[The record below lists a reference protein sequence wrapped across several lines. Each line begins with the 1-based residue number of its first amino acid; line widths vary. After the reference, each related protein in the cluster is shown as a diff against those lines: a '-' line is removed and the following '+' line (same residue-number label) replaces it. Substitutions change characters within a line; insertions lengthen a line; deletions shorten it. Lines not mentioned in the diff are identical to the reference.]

1 MDRQV
6 TKTVLAAAMVVLVT
20 ATSNLAM
27 AADDP
32 ENVVEVKTV
41 EELKAALAVAA
52 KDSTI
57 KLADNTYEIDE
68 TLYVTNG
75 MTLVG
80 ADRSTCV
87 LKCVTKNLRP
97 LVYLAQGAIA
107 NLTVTGVSCT
117 DTWKNGGG
125 VLVASPGGE
134 IEGCAVIN
142 NELKGANCSGAGI
155 HSSAKVIVSN
165 SVISNNVCGTTTS
178 GSGGGLTCSSK
189 AAADSLLCNCLIA
202 DNFAANAGGGILF
215 SLIDGVK
222 VVNCTFAGNS
232 TMSEAGAFHINNANY
247 ECFVNCVFARNS
259 LSSGGPCWSGYNTK
273 DQYRAYSTHNCF
285 DGDYATF
292 GDSPTQG
299 TVLFADAANGDYH
312 LVLQDCARGAGIKT
326 DDTPTTDLDGV
337 PLADPPDAGCFQ
349 YVMPTVFSCS
359 GAFGP
364 QKAFPDVAITF
375 EGMAE
380 NAPDGAEL
388 SYAWALVDST
398 FRTNVIE
405 GETIATPIGT
415 PGVYSVSLS
424 VTATMPGERPQ
435 TVFCALP
442 ERLEIYART
451 NYVTCAKTDS
461 ASFPYDRPDIAATN
475 WFDLVGGLLDGST
488 VVFDEGVHQL
498 TGVVSVDGR
507 WTVVGQGID
516 RTVLQAAYHQCCV
529 SVNAAGAKVSGM
541 TFRGGWVGNWQ
552 KGGSV
557 YIGSRGGT
565 VENCRMVG
573 GECPK
578 GQINAF
584 DAGVHVA
591 GDGSVVNCIID
602 HNTNGVNASSS
613 AAVTLAGAGTLRNC
627 LIWKNVQGSTESN
640 VGVIHASA
648 KATVEN
654 CTVVGNFSESTA
666 SNFVALLLNG
676 TATVRNNI
684 FAQNASVDTLADS
697 SLAGVPNWRMAGAG
711 YDVNVTNNIFS
722 GSKNLGAGCLDA
734 TKLIFRSPE
743 EGNFRQRVTS
753 SGVDSGVLQPWMSGS
768 VDLVGA
774 SRVYGKRPD
783 LGCYECQTGYGLMLL
798 VK

>member
-20 ATSNLAM
+20 TTSNLAM

-32 ENVVEVKTV
+32 EDVVEVKTV
-41 EELKAALAVAA
+41 EELKAALAAAA

-57 KLADNTYEIDE
+57 RLADNTYEIDQ
-68 TLYVTNG
+68 TIYVTNG
-75 MTLVG
+75 VSLVG
-80 ADRSTCV
+80 SDRSKCV
-87 LKCVTKNLRP
+87 LKCVVQNVRP
-97 LVYLAQGAIA
+97 LVCLAQGTIV
-107 NLTVTGVSCT
+107 NLTVTGVDCT
-117 DTWKNGGG
+117 ETWKDCGG
-125 VLVASPGGE
+125 VQVDSPGGE
-134 IEGCAVIN
+134 IDGCAVIN
-142 NELKGANCSGAGI
+142 NGLKGANCTGAGI
-155 HSSAKVIVSN
+155 YASAAVIISN
-165 SVISNNVCGTTTS
+165 TVISNNVSGKTS
-178 GSGGGLTCSSK
+178 SGYGGGLVFAGK
-189 AAADSLLCNCLIA
+189 AADSLLCNCLIA
-202 DNFAANAGGGILF
+202 DNFAGIAGGGIEF
-215 SLIDGVK
+215 KTGGIK

-232 TMSEAGAFHINNANY
+232 VTSGAGAFHIDSGNY
-247 ECFVNCVFARNS
+247 ECFVNCLFAKNS
-259 LSSGGPCWSGYNTK
+259 PASGGACWSGYTTT
-273 DQYRAYSTHNCF
+273 DQYRSYSTHNCF

-312 LVLQDCARGAGIKT
+312 LGLQDCARGAGIKT

-380 NAPDGAEL
+380 NAPVGAEL
-388 SYAWALVDST
+388 NYAWSLVDST

-405 GETIATPIGT
+405 GETITTPIGT

-424 VTATMPGERPQ
+424 VTATMPGERKQ
-435 TVFCALP
+435 TVFCELP

-451 NYVTCAKTDS
+451 NYVTCAKTD
-461 ASFPYDRPDIAATN
+461 AAAFPYDRPDIAATN
-475 WFDLVGGLLDGST
+475 WFDLVGGLIDGST

-627 LIWKNVQGSTESN
+627 LIWGNVQGSTKSN
-640 VGVIHASA
+640 VGVIHAGA

-684 FAQNASVDTLADS
+684 FAQNASVDSLADS

-743 EGNFRQRVTS
+743 EGNFHQRVKS
-753 SGVDSGVLQPWMSGS
+753 SGVDSGILQPWMSGS

-783 LGCYECQTGYGLMLL
+783 LGCYECQTGYGLMLM